1 MTIPLIHTLFVNEE
15 GLIKGCKEGNA
26 QAQKALYNQYV
37 DQLML
42 VCLRYANNKE
52 DAKDM
57 LMQGMV
63 ACFKSIHTLEY
74 RGEGSLRA
82 WLKKVMVNQC
92 LMQLRKQKEAF
103 RELDS
108 ALEEQLPGQ
117 QNDCPDMQLSVKE
130 IMLWIHELPPGY
142 RTVFNLYVFE
152 DMGHKDIAAILGIS
166 ESTSKTQLHKARA
179 LLQNKIIRSQ
189 KIAL

>member
-15 GLIKGCKEGNA
+15 SLIKGCKEGNA
-26 QAQKALYNQYV
+26 QAQRALYNQYV
-37 DQLML
+37 EQLMQ

-117 QNDCPDMQLSVKE
+117 QNDCPDMQLNVKE

-152 DMGHKDIAAILGIS
+152 DMGHKDIAAMLGIS